1 MAGRR
6 RGKKNKLQNLE
17 EGPSVALAPPPRT
30 KPILVGVESNVKSSQ
45 QGSRLPSPPSSQ
57 AKTDPPPFP
66 RAHRNS
72 RLKPEG
78 DENGNAGR
86 GSNVANLANSG
97 IGSGVVQRR
106 ASKRPNT
113 PPQCDRISLRNAAC
127 EDQRVDRGFNHCEI
141 RGMEM
146 AAAGI
151 VLVCV
156 VFAVIGVFSGSKK
169 MVEKV
174 DSALINVAT
183 LHEAVNQNKEKQ
195 SEAETRHVEVLL
207 ILERNIIL
215 AAIFQPA

>member
-6 RGKKNKLQNLE
+6 RGKKTKLQNLE

-45 QGSRLPSPPSSQ
+45 QGSRLPSPPLSQ
-57 AKTDPPPFP
+57 TKTDPPPFP

-86 GSNVANLANSG
+86 GSNVANRANSG

-113 PPQCDRISLRNAAC
+113 PPQCDRISLRNAA
-127 EDQRVDRGFNHCEI
+127 DQRVDRGFNHCEI
-141 RGMEM
+141 GGMEM

-156 VFAVIGVFSGSKK
+156 VFAVIGVFSGSKE

-174 DSALINVAT
+174 DSALINVTT
-183 LHEAVNQNKEKQ
+183 LHEAVNQTKEKQ
-195 SEAETRHVEVLL
+195 SEAETRHVNVWL

-215 AAIFQPA
+215 AAIF